1 MNIQQ
6 LEYVLAV
13 KELGNFSAAAD
24 KCNITQSTLSTMIGK
39 LEDQIGIQIFDRK
52 TKPVSIT
59 KEGEVLIR
67 QMKIV
72 SFEMEQFKETVQLL
86 KGDFVGHVSIGVI
99 PTVAPYL
106 LPGFLNEFAHQFPK
120 MEFTVSEMTTG
131 QIIDSLKRRDL
142 DLGILATPINVNE
155 ISEIPLYNE
164 SFLLFDCTD
173 VSYPKDIVSIS
184 EINFD
189 NLWLMEEG
197 HCLSAQVLNI
207 CDFKLGKSSTHNF
220 NFGAGSIDSL
230 IRFVKRNKGL
240 TLLPELATLEFSAK
254 EKARLFQLQAP
265 VPVRRIGIVTHE
277 HFVKRDL
284 LKKMQ
289 EQIQLKIK
297 LTLQQNKSES
307 VIFPMI

>member
-13 KELGNFSAAAD
+13 KELGNFSSAAE

-67 QMKIV
+67 QMKVV
-72 SFEMEQFKETVQLL
+72 SFEMEQFKETVQML
-86 KGDFVGHVSIGVI
+86 KGDLVGHLSIGVI

-106 LPGFLNEFAHQFPK
+106 LPGFLNEFSQQFPK

-142 DLGILATPINVNE
+142 DLGVLATPININE
-155 ISEIPLYNE
+155 ISEIHLYNE
-164 SFLLFDCTD
+164 SFVLFDCSG
-173 VSYPKDIVSIS
+173 VSYKSDAVSIS
-184 EINFD
+184 DINFD

-197 HCLSAQVLNI
+197 HCLSTQVLNI
-207 CDFKLGKSSTHNF
+207 CDFRHGKSSTHNF
-220 NFGAGSIDSL
+220 NFRAGSIDSL

-240 TLLPELATLEFSAK
+240 TLLPELATLEFSEE
-254 EKARLFQLQAP
+254 EKSRLFQLQAP
-265 VPVRRIGIVTHE
+265 VPVRSIGIVTHE
-277 HFVKRDL
+277 HFVKRGL
-284 LKKMQ
+284 LKIMQ
-289 EQIQLKIK
+289 EQIQLKINK
-297 LTLQQNKSES
+297 ILQNNTSES
-307 VIFPMI
+307 VVNPIY